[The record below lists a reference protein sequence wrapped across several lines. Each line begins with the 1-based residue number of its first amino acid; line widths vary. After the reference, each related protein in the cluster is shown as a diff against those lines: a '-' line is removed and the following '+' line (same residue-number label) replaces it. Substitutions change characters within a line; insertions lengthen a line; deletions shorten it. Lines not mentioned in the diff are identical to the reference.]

1 VILVVDNYDSFTFN
15 LVQLLASLGADVLVR
30 RNDALTAREA
40 IALGP
45 SHIVLSPG
53 PGAPSSAGISVAL
66 ARESPV
72 PLLGVCLGHQAIAEA
87 YGALVR
93 RAPRPIHGRTS
104 RVDHDSTGI
113 FAAIPL
119 PLTVGRYHSL
129 AVDERTLPR
138 ELRVT
143 ARAQDDGAVMALA
156 HATRPVVGVQFHPE
170 SVLTPDGPA
179 IVRNFLE
186 GQCVPLLVPRDS

>member
-1 VILVVDNYDSFTFN
+1 MILVVDNYDSFTFN

-40 IALGP
+40 LALGP

-53 PGAPSSAGISVAL
+53 PGAPSSAGISVTL

-93 RAPRPIHGRTS
+93 RAPRPLHGRTS
-104 RVDHDSTGI
+104 QVDHDSTGI
-113 FAAIPL
+113 FTAISRPV
-119 PLTVGRYHSL
+119 TVGRYHSL

-143 ARAQDDGAVMALA
+143 ARALDDGAVMALA
-156 HATRPVVGVQFHPE
+156 HTTRPVVGVQFHPE
-170 SVLTPDGPA
+170 SVLTPEGPA

-186 GQCVPLLVPRDS
+186 GQCVPILVPRAS